1 MSRPVPDGRA
11 YAWSCGGEFTGDGRI
26 DLYGV
31 HDNGSLNLYEGK
43 GNGTFATGVK
53 TGDGWQN
60 MRMLDSADF
69 NADKKHDLIALH
81 VNGNVLAYPGKGNGS
96 FGTPVITPPPAN

>member
-1 MSRPVPDGRA
+1 
-11 YAWSCGGEFTGDGRI
+11 
-26 DLYGV
+26 
-31 HDNGSLNLYEGK
+31 
-43 GNGTFATGVK
+43 
-53 TGDGWQN
+53 
-60 MRMLDSADF
+60 MRMLDSSDF